1 MTDIQNLTIEVNK
14 LNEKQETFFKDLIFS
29 KVRLPE
35 IKMIKLDQ
43 VSNSD
48 LDYNAFFE
56 NWFPPKLQLFCLNCP
71 RYDATAIKAEFYI
84 NSLWKAVSSVTKEV
98 FIDCFEF
105 SEAELEQIIKSTS
118 NAERVVLNYWDIRCS
133 TVLDFGSEIKHKIK
147 HLSFEQWG
155 YSDKKTD
162 WISNPSCYEN
172 IINAIS
178 KCELKSSLQEIN
190 IFFNSTLNIGKVK
203 ELFVAKGMSNIT
215 FLDSLTGPLAI

>member
-1 MTDIQNLTIEVNK
+1 
-14 LNEKQETFFKDLIFS
+14 
-29 KVRLPE
+29 
-35 IKMIKLDQ
+35 MIKLDQ

-48 LDYNAFFE
+48 LNYNAFFE

-105 SEAELEQIIKSTS
+105 SEAELEQIIKSAS

-147 HLSFEQWG
+147 HLSFAQWG
-155 YSDKKTD
+155 YNKDFYRTTD
-162 WISNPSCYEN
+162 WKSNPSCFEN

-178 KCELKSSLQEIN
+178 KCKLKSSLEEIN
-190 IFFNSTLNIGKVK
+190 IYGNSTLDKAKVK
-203 ELFVAKGMSNIT
+203 QVFDAKGMSKINLIENAPY
-215 FLDSLTGPLAI
+215 PLIL

>member
-1 MTDIQNLTIEVNK
+1 M
-14 LNEKQETFFKDLIFS
+14 QETLFKDLIFS

-43 VSNSD
+43 VGNSD

-105 SEAELEQIIKSTS
+105 SETELEQIIKSAS

-133 TVLDFGSEIKHKIK
+133 TVLDFGSDIKYKIK

-155 YSDKKTD
+155 YNQDFYRTTD
-162 WISNPSCYEN
+162 WKLNPSCFEN

-178 KCELKSSLQEIN
+178 KCELKSSLEEIN
-190 IFFNSTLNIGKVK
+190 IYGNSTLDIGNVK
-203 ELFVAKGMSNIT
+203 ELFVAKGMSNII
-215 FLDSLTGPLAI
+215 FLDSMTGPLAI